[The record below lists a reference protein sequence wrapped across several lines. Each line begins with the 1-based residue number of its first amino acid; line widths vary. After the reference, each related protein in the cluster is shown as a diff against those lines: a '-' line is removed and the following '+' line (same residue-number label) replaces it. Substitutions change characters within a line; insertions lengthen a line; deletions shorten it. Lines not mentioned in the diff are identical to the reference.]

1 MNKIILQQ
9 LFFVYIFYIVYSE
22 FLKKEFIAKKIIAK
36 KNFKNLEELKK
47 NIFYTLSS
55 FTYSIVGIFVLFYP
69 IKIHYYQAFY
79 PYFLI
84 AQGFT
89 SYMNDVICI
98 NTLKCSMI
106 DITFATYN
114 TIICLLISTYY
125 HLNIFESCILIIGI
139 LFIFISNYYFKKN
152 NLKKY
157 IIYHTLWHITIPT
170 LAIYVVYK
178 DYLKN

>member
-1 MNKIILQQ
+1 MNKIFIQH
-9 LFFVYIFYIVYSE
+9 LFFVYIFYIIYSQ
-22 FLKKEFIAKKIIAK
+22 FLKKDLVAKQLIAK
-36 KNFKNLEELKK
+36 KNYKKLEELKK
-47 NIFYTLSS
+47 NTFYSLSS
-55 FTYSIVGIFVLFYP
+55 FTYTLGGIFVLFYP
-69 IKIHYYQAFY
+69 IKIDYYQAFF

-84 AQGFT
+84 AQGFI
-89 SYMNDVICI
+89 SYLSDVICI

-125 HLNIFESCILIIGI
+125 NLNIFESYILIIGI

-152 NLKKY
+152 NIKKY
-157 IIYHTLWHITIPT
+157 IIFHTLWHITLPA
-170 LAIYVVYK
+170 LAVYVVYK

>member
-1 MNKIILQQ
+1 MSKIILQQ
-9 LFFVYIFYIVYSE
+9 LFFVYIFYIIYSE
-22 FLKKEFIAKKIIAK
+22 FLKKELIAKQLIAK
-36 KNFKNLEELKK
+36 KNFKKLEELKK
-47 NIFYTLSS
+47 NIFYGLSS
-55 FTYSIVGIFVLFYP
+55 FTYTIVGIFVLFYP
-69 IKIHYYQAFY
+69 IKINYYQAFY

-98 NTLKCSMI
+98 NTLKCSII

-114 TIICLLISTYY
+114 IFIGILIFSYY
-125 HLNIFESCILIIGI
+125 KLNFFESCILIIGI
-139 LFIFISNYYFKKN
+139 LLIFISNYYFKKN
-152 NLKKY
+152 NIKKY
-157 IIYHTLWHITIPT
+157 TIYHILWHIILPS